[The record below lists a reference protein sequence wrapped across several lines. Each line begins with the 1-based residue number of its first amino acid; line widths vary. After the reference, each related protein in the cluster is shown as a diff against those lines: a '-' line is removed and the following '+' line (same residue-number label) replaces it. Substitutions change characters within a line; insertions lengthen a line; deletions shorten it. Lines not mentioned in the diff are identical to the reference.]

1 MNEICNNQ
9 TDYASTVMNYG
20 QKLLIAILI
29 LIIGFWIAG
38 MMVKAV
44 KKVMEKKGFGPALQS
59 FLGSMLSITLK
70 AMIVVSALGT
80 MGIEMTSFVALL
92 GAAGLAVGMALSGTL
107 QSFAGGVMILLFKPF
122 KVGDLIEAQGHV
134 GWVQEIQIFVT
145 IITTPDTRT
154 VIIPNGILSNGDITN
169 NSKLGKMRVDLVI
182 PYESNIKQAR

>member
-1 MNEICNNQ
+1 
-9 TDYASTVMNYG
+9 MNYG